1 MADLIRRE
9 DVFKGLWAKHTHHGM
24 GLDALIT
31 MEDAL
36 DAVVSIP
43 AVDAVEVRH
52 GRWIAERLAST
63 YGGAYQI
70 FLCSECKSA
79 FNCEMKYCA
88 HCGAKM
94 DGEGHE

>member
-1 MADLIRRE
+1 MTDLIRRE

-52 GRWIAERLAST
+52 GRWIEDD
-63 YGGAYQI
+63 YGFWRCDQCGYKWD
-70 FLCSECKSA
+70 EPVVVPP
-79 FNCEMKYCA
+79 YCP

-94 DGEGHE
+94 DGGEKVSSEC